1 MRAAA
6 LVLMLSAA
14 PVAAESF
21 VLHWPLDCTLGQDC
35 FIEDYVDDDPAPGQ
49 QRDFA
54 CGLNSRDAHKGTD
67 LALISFDLMERGVAV
82 RAAAPGTVLRL
93 RDSMADDR
101 LMTGVT
107 DQNACG
113 NAVLIDHGD
122 GWQTLSCHMKR
133 GSVAVTP
140 GQTVATGD
148 LLGEVGLSGQTN
160 HPHLHL
166 TVLHNGTEVDPFAPD
181 AALPCGPQEVTLWAD
196 PPPYTATGLVT
207 AGFSAKV
214 PDLAEVTSG
223 TARRDSLGATEPLVV
238 YGHVGHGEPGDV
250 LVLSARGPDG
260 AEVFR
265 ERMVLE
271 DPQVSLMR
279 AFGRKAPPQGWAMG
293 DYLGEALLT
302 RDGVVIAHRHAHV
315 TVR

>member
-6 LVLMLSAA
+6 LVLMLSAV

-196 PPPYTATGLVT
+196 PPALYRPRARPGRVFRQGAGTGRGHFGHRAARQPRCDRT
-207 AGFSAKV
+207 AGGLW
-214 PDLAEVTSG
+214 PCRPWRT
-223 TARRDSLGATEPLVV
+223 RRRAGAV
-238 YGHVGHGEPGDV
+238 
-250 LVLSARGPDG
+250 SARPRWRG
-260 AEVFR
+260 
-265 ERMVLE
+265 
-271 DPQVSLMR
+271 
-279 AFGRKAPPQGWAMG
+279 
-293 DYLGEALLT
+293 
-302 RDGVVIAHRHAHV
+302 GV
-315 TVR
+315 